1 MKQAL
6 AKENDRHNKSRKTYL
21 DRVYNNQQNKVLLK
35 IEI

>member
-6 AKENDRHNKSRKTYL
+6 AIENDRHNKSRKTYL
-21 DRVYNNQQNKVLLK
+21 DRVNNQQNKVLLK